1 MRKDNIPTA
10 LNAFRTN
17 QSTLLRSL
25 NELTLDSAETVLE
38 LIAQNSLYRGE
49 EHVRIVKTFVQL
61 KREFDAAKDKALFC
75 WTKSGELGGD
85 HQFGGKSCSD
95 PLSWAW
101 RGWQARNNLDSTEEL
116 TEKIDP
122 KQTFQEIVPPYLKGD
137 VILLNSGEGPKM
149 VVSNFNVSN
158 GLIYATWFVN
168 GVIKSDYIHYAMVT
182 KEKKSVK

>member
-1 MRKDNIPTA
+1 MSNKEEFENWLKDEYCWGEAT
-10 LNAFRTN
+10 LECSHFRG
-17 QSTLLRSL
+17 
-25 NELTLDSAETVLE
+25 D
-38 LIAQNSLYRGE
+38 
-49 EHVRIVKTFVQL
+49 
-61 KREFDAAKDKALFC
+61 DK
-75 WTKSGELGGD
+75 KGYYLGGD

-95 PLSWAW
+95 PLFWAW

-116 TEKIDP
+116 TEKVDP

-158 GLIYATWFVN
+158 GLIYVTWFVN